1 MANVQTWGFFQLED
15 HYNRLV
21 SDLESTV
28 VDTALRQSAAAYTRD
43 LDAMRDTLVTRTTA
57 REGNFELPTSGEPQ
71 PASENGTPRP
81 TQGYRRINQGY
92 PMWRAMDSFGF
103 NQEAYAKLTVADMD
117 KEMLRMESKFA
128 RWNMKRMLA
137 AIFTNASWTFSEE
150 GRSDLTVRGLA
161 TTADGSIYLDQNGDL
176 ATFEHYTGQANAI
189 GNASG
194 DNPFEAN
201 AAILRGHAANTG
213 VIVHYIGTGLVTST
227 KALAD
232 FYPYNPNGGL
242 VNYGDGVDLAS
253 NEVAR
258 YLGFGNEVIGV
269 VGDGVVV
276 SAARMPANYVLSVVD
291 SLDRLLVM
299 REEPQESLRGLRVI
313 PFQVDSNFR
322 KWDFYEKAGYAVNNP
337 IGAAVREIGDA
348 SYDIPTGYDAR
359 TLA

>member
-1 MANVQTWGFFQLED
+1 MANLQTWGFYQLED
-15 HYNRLV
+15 MYNRRV
-21 SDLESTV
+21 SEIDSMV
-28 VDTALRQSAAAYTRD
+28 MDTAVYESAAQHTRD
-43 LDAMRDTLVTRTTA
+43 LDAMRNALVRRTNA
-57 REGNFELPTSGEPQ
+57 RDGYFELPTSGELQ

-92 PMWRAMDSFGF
+92 PMMRGMDSFGW
-103 NQEAYAKLTVADMD
+103 NREAYAKLTVQQMD
-117 KEMLRMESKFA
+117 KEMLRVQSKSA
-128 RWNMKRMLA
+128 RWNIRRMLA
-137 AIFTNASWTFSEE
+137 AIFTNVSWTFSEE
-150 GRSDLTVRGLA
+150 GRSDVTVRGLA
-161 TTADGSIYLDQNGDL
+161 TTTDGAIYLDQNGDL

-189 GNASG
+189 GNAAG

-201 AAILRGHAANTG
+201 SAILRGHPSNTG
-213 VIVHYIGTGLVTST
+213 VIVHYVGTGLVTST

-242 VNYGDGVDLAS
+242 VSYGNGVDLAADA
-253 NEVAR
+253 VGR

-276 SAARMPANYVLSVVD
+276 EAARMPANYVLSVVEGID
-291 SLDRLLVM
+291 ELLVM
-299 REEPQESLRGLRVI
+299 REEPEPDLQGLRVV

>member
-1 MANVQTWGFFQLED
+1 MANVQTWGFYQLED
-15 HYNRLV
+15 MYDRLV
-21 SDLESTV
+21 TDINSTI
-28 VDTALRQSAAAYTRD
+28 VDTAVIQSAAQHTLD
-43 LDAMRDTLVTRTTA
+43 MDAMRATLVTPTTA
-57 REGNFELPTSGEPQ
+57 RDGYFELPTSGEPQ
-71 PASENGTPRP
+71 PASENGTPRV

-92 PMWRAMDSFGF
+92 PMWRGMDAFGW
-103 NQEAYAKLTVADMD
+103 NREAYAKLTVSDMD
-117 KEMLRMESKFA
+117 KEMLRMQSKFA
-128 RWNMKRMLA
+128 RWNMRRMLA
-137 AIFTNASWTFSEE
+137 SIFTNASWTFTEE
-150 GRSDLTVRGLA
+150 GRSNVTVRGLA
-161 TTADGSIYLDQNGDL
+161 TTSDGAIYLDQNGDL

-189 GNASG
+189 GNAAG

-201 AAILRGHAANTG
+201 SAILRGHPSNTG

-242 VNYGDGVDLAS
+242 VGYGNGVDLAS
-253 NEVAR
+253 DAIAR

-276 SAARMPANYVLSVVD
+276 EAARMPANYVLSVVEGID
-291 SLDRLLVM
+291 PLLVM
-299 REEPQESLRGLRVI
+299 REEPQASLQGLQVV

-322 KWDFYEKAGYAVNNP
+322 RWDFYEKVGYAVNNP
-337 IGAAVREIGDA
+337 IGAAVREISDA

>member
-1 MANVQTWGFFQLED
+1 MANIQTWGFYQLED
-15 HYNRLV
+15 MYDRLV
-21 SDLESTV
+21 TDIDSV
-28 VDTALRQSAAAYTRD
+28 IVDTAVYQSATAHTRD
-43 LDAMRDTLVTRTTA
+43 MNAMRDVLVRRTNA
-57 REGNFELPTSGEPQ
+57 RDGYFELPTSGEPQ
-71 PASENGTPRP
+71 PASENGTPRV

-92 PMWRAMDSFGF
+92 PMWRGMDAFGW
-103 NQEAYAKLTVADMD
+103 NREAYAKLTVGDMD
-117 KEMLRMESKFA
+117 KEMLRMQAKFA
-128 RWNMKRMLA
+128 RWNIRRMLA
-137 AIFTNASWTFSEE
+137 AIFTNVSWTYEEE
-150 GRSDLTVRGLA
+150 GRSNLTVRGLA

-201 AAILRGHAANTG
+201 SEILRGHPSNTG

-242 VNYGDGVDLAS
+242 VSYGNGVDLAS
-253 NEVAR
+253 DAVAR

-276 SAARMPANYVLSVVD
+276 EAARMPANYVLSVVD
-291 SLDRLLVM
+291 GIDSLLVM
-299 REEPQESLRGLRVI
+299 REEPQASLQGLQVV

-322 KWDFYEKAGYAVNNP
+322 RWDFYEKVGYAVNNP
-337 IGAAVREIGDA
+337 IGAAVREISDA